1 MRLLKVKTERR
12 STFFLIRVDLC
23 FRNYKDATKINENG
37 HNEKHLIN
45 GIYRQKAIEEI
56 VCCKFIS
63 INPDEQ
69 DFNIHKMNN
78 IIKQIIKQINKHG
91 IWIR

>member
-12 STFFLIRVDLC
+12 STFFLIRVELY
-23 FRNYKDATKINENG
+23 FRNHRDATKINENV
-37 HNEKHLIN
+37 HNEKHLRN
-45 GIYRQKAIEEI
+45 GINRQKAIEEI
-56 VCCKFIS
+56 VCCKFIR

-78 IIKQIIKQINKHG
+78 DY
-91 IWIR
+91 

>member
-12 STFFLIRVDLC
+12 STFFLIRVELYFC
-23 FRNYKDATKINENG
+23 NHRDATKINENG
-37 HNEKHLIN
+37 HNEKHLRN
-45 GIYRQKAIEEI
+45 GINRQKAIEEI
-56 VCCKFIS
+56 VCCKFIR

-78 IIKQIIKQINKHG
+78 DY
-91 IWIR
+91 